1 MALPQVHVIC
11 GFAGGDGTKSDKQ
24 ALLKSPQWSE
34 EPPTATAT
42 TNSAVDKDGLRPVF
56 RVTNLVD
63 IYASVGKDPNA
74 GVSPRLLLLA
84 AHAPHDIYVE
94 PGDKF
99 AWVAP

>member
-24 ALLKSPQWSE
+24 ALIKSPQWSE
-34 EPPTATAT
+34 EPASGAETRAA
-42 TNSAVDKDGLRPVF
+42 ADKEGLRPVF
-56 RVTNLVD
+56 RVTNTVD
-63 IYASVGKDPNA
+63 IYASVAKVPNA
-74 GVSPRLLLLA
+74 DESPRFLLLA

-94 PGDKF
+94 PGDKL